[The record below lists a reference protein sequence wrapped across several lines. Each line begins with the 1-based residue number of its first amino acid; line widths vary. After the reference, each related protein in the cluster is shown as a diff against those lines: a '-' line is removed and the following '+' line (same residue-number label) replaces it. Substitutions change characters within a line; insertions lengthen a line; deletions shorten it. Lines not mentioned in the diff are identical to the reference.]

1 MNKYDLRLATISD
14 LLDMQRVITVAMTQ
28 YAKDSSIPTILDA
41 LVETE
46 DDLKNY
52 VLNDYF
58 ILAFHGNSLVGTL
71 RISSDEDN
79 KSTSYISR
87 FAVLPSVQNRG
98 VGNALF
104 VQAENY
110 LKSKNCKTV
119 LLHTALTNTPLVRF
133 YTRRNFELIE
143 TKTDKGYP
151 RGTFVKH
158 YA

>member
-1 MNKYDLRLATISD
+1 MKQYDLRQATVSD
-14 LLDMQRVITVAMTQ
+14 LPEMHRVITVAMAQ
-28 YAKDSSIPTILDA
+28 YAKDSSIPTLLDA

-46 DDLKNY
+46 DDLRNY

-79 KSTSYISR
+79 KGTSYISR

-110 LKSKNCKTV
+110 LKSKDCETV

-133 YTRRNFELIE
+133 YTKRNFKLVE
-143 TKTDKGYP
+143 TKSDKGYP